1 MLYRVSDKSLLQY
14 RNSIL
19 KNAIPILKKQG
30 FEKSPFISSWF
41 GRNNLGDFSYDL
53 ACLSNSYLEL
63 ITIHISKGDKWIK
76 AYLNIFDLFPV
87 PKTLSE
93 LNKINGIA
101 FRLAPNNQTQMRL
114 DIELPKRNFINF
126 IFPKKEYKL
135 KFFLTLNK
143 INGIAFRLAPNNQ
156 TQMRLDIELP
166 KRNFINFIFPKKEY
180 KLKFFLTCSGL
191 TQRQCELENVL
202 KHDFKNINLKIKM
215 WHNVHKPTKTDWEG
229 KSILWNITLSL
240 MKWFRMFEYHR
251 KQIDTNLK
259 IKMWH
264 NVHKPTKTDWEGKS
278 ILWNITLSL
287 MKWFRMFEYHRK
299 QIDTNNANILFGS
312 IYNLILSTRDVQ
324 SRGCNHCGE
333 MLSRISYPLI
343 SEPDGQ
349 RRRQVHHGQCLCLRC
364 SKQRAQRC

>member
-101 FRLAPNNQTQMRL
+101 FRLAPNNQTQMGL
-114 DIELPKRNFINF
+114 
-126 IFPKKEYKL
+126 Y
-135 KFFLTLNK
+135 
-143 INGIAFRLAPNNQ
+143 
-156 TQMRLDIELP
+156 IELP

-229 KSILWNITLSL
+229 KSIL
-240 MKWFRMFEYHR
+240 
-251 KQIDTNLK
+251 
-259 IKMWH
+259 
-264 NVHKPTKTDWEGKS
+264 
-278 ILWNITLSL
+278 
-287 MKWFRMFEYHRK
+287 
-299 QIDTNNANILFGS
+299 
-312 IYNLILSTRDVQ
+312 
-324 SRGCNHCGE
+324 
-333 MLSRISYPLI
+333 
-343 SEPDGQ
+343 
-349 RRRQVHHGQCLCLRC
+349 
-364 SKQRAQRC
+364 